1 MEKFNYSNIFIIIGL
16 PKTTKAFV
24 FRFLKIVLNTKG
36 INLICNNKSDKDIL
50 LKAYLI
56 LVIINEVNNFIK
68 RYFNIKIKSYLGKMP
83 KIDNNYNEREKQLI
97 EIIFD
102 NEIIYKGLNMEQAK
116 YILDIKNWAKLVY
129 EFKNE
134 FSKINNRNQ
143 DYSIIFF
150 D

>member
-1 MEKFNYSNIFIIIGL
+1 MEKFNYSNIFIVIGL

-24 FRFLKIVLNTKG
+24 FRFLKIVLDTKG

-68 RYFNIKIKSYLGKMP
+68 RYFNIKIKSYLGKTP
-83 KIDNNYNEREKQLI
+83 KIDNNYNGREKQLI

-102 NEIIYKGLNMEQAK
+102 NEIIYKGLNIEQAK
-116 YILDIKNWAKLVY
+116 YILDIKNWSKLVY

-134 FSKINNRNQ
+134 FSKIYN
-143 DYSIIFF
+143 SI
-150 D
+150 